1 MKRKLVFAAVATVVA
16 LLINLVWFSS
26 VFDVR
31 TVKILGTNL
40 TTTAQVRTAAG
51 IELGQPVARVDVA
64 AVAERIRAIKVIESV
79 DVRRGLP
86 HSIVIDVHERVPIA
100 ATTAADGTW
109 WLVDKQGVMFRK
121 VDKLQPGLTVVQ
133 AYTELFRGIG
143 ARMAAG
149 MPDWLRKRVA
159 TVSVYAEEDIRL
171 EMKNG
176 KIVRWGGEDK
186 ADRKAEVLYV
196 LLKIPAK
203 QYDVSAPNAPATQK

>member
-149 MPDWLRKRVA
+149 MPDWLRQRVA